1 VGETFKPESESFDM
15 SELIM
20 NSSPDAVGAADSEN
34 SRSLTSTVTP
44 ATVSS
49 GGSATVSS
57 LPEPTSALPSRQPPS
72 KPWFKR
78 EPLKRFPGF
87 GFISVMVMAFL
98 YLPMLIVVAYSFNG
112 GNQALLWKGF
122 SLRWYAQVFTSEAI
136 IDATLVSLK
145 VAIIATFLSTVLALA
160 FVLSAEQLS
169 RTGNALA
176 SLILDAPIVIP
187 EIVMGVATLSFIRLL
202 GMSPGFWPLVFAH
215 VTFCIPFVLMPLRA
229 RLQNLDPA
237 ITEAAAD
244 LGASNATI
252 IMKIQLPLLMPGIL
266 SGALMAFVTSLDD
279 FMISNFL
286 TSAGS
291 TTLPIYIFGLIRKGI
306 NPSLNVV
313 ATLLLMLAV
322 VIAVGTSLMQRK
334 EDA

>member
-1 VGETFKPESESFDM
+1 M
-15 SELIM
+15 SENARNM
-20 NSSPDAVGAADSEN
+20 VRDTATAHSSRKASP
-34 SRSLTSTVTP
+34 RR
-44 ATVSS
+44 
-49 GGSATVSS
+49 SATAI
-57 LPEPTSALPSRQPPS
+57 PAGTRPAQTAPKQ
-72 KPWFKR
+72 PWFR
-78 EPLKRFPGF
+78 RDPLKRFPGF

-98 YLPMLIVVAYSFNG
+98 YLPMLIVVVYSFNG

-145 VAIIATFLSTVLALA
+145 VAVIATVVSTVLALA
-160 FVLSAEQLS
+160 FVLSAEKLS
-169 RTGNALA
+169 RAGNTMA
-176 SLILDAPIVIP
+176 SLLLDAPIVIP

-252 IMKIQLPLLMPGIL
+252 IARIQLPLLMPGIL

-313 ATLLLMLAV
+313 ATLLLMLAI

>member
-1 VGETFKPESESFDM
+1 MRERATDTADDGTATTPFAVRSASTLTVMPVSVP
-15 SELIM
+15 
-20 NSSPDAVGAADSEN
+20 SSSDRTAQSPGSPAEQ
-34 SRSLTSTVTP
+34 TP
-44 ATVSS
+44 TI
-49 GGSATVSS
+49 
-57 LPEPTSALPSRQPPS
+57 PN

-78 EPLKRFPGF
+78 DPLKRFPGF

-122 SLRWYAQVFTSEAI
+122 SLRWYMEVFTSQAI
-136 IDATLVSLK
+136 IDATLVSLR
-145 VAIIATFLSTVLALA
+145 VAVIATALSTVLALA
-160 FVLSAEQLS
+160 FVLAAEKLS
-169 RTGNALA
+169 RVGNVLA
-176 SLILDAPIVIP
+176 SLLLDAPIVIP

-244 LGASNATI
+244 LGASNITI

-313 ATLLLMLAV
+313 ATLLLILAI

-334 EDA
+334 EDV